1 MTDHRWDN
9 CYNFHVSWNFNYI
22 GGDQPEATIDASN
35 VVNYG
40 EAGSVQSGVW
50 TGRDG
55 GVQIVQP
62 GGDFF
67 RQPASTGSN
76 PEITVWVTGFLSL
89 CAEGVDC
96 TFTYDASLTPTIS
109 SVADALVDGFVELTI
124 SGTGFTTDPADFS
137 IDVGGRGCEA
147 TAATATSVTCTLE
160 NGPAGDF
167 DISLWVKSRGQATG
181 SVVFTL
187 ALSVD
192 SFSPSSGSV
201 GGGTTLTVL
210 GTGFPPTM
218 EEWDGN
224 MVTVG
229 GNPCTV
235 ETTSYT
241 EFTCIT
247 PPESS
252 SRRRKRALAE
262 LSLTVNAQTASGGNY
277 NYDAS
282 STPTITNLSP
292 TTSTPAGGDTLTITG
307 TSFDYESVF
316 NKVTVGGEDCAIV
329 TWVPTE
335 VTCILPALPNGE
347 HTVILAT
354 KDNGYA
360 DVSAVSGITVTFTLT
375 GASPRIGSFQ
385 GGTKMTIQG
394 SGFGDCSMVE
404 FQVGPEHT
412 CVVDEGG
419 CSSTEV
425 SCTVAKTAT
434 IHTVRNTGRH
444 FKFGPGFMWEPSV
457 VTVRPGD
464 KVRWAWNLPVAQEG
478 TGITVHSVTS
488 GQEVEYDGTGFKYP
502 GEKIAKGNYVY
513 QFMTEGTFNYN
524 TEDVIQD
531 EEVFMAGKVVV
542 ASPDADEVVS
552 ITATYGSISA
562 EVIPGS
568 SPASPAAPADCSF
581 ADSSCATE
589 ASDLDFTFASCLTS
603 EISSISVS
611 NSAAPGNA
619 SSMMGFAD
627 AELTI
632 SGSGFS
638 SVACE
643 NVVTVG
649 ETACTITAAAADSIT
664 CDVDSTAITSLGGH
678 TVSVNVMN
686 NGYAVQRV
694 ESDSAGKLY
703 VVPRIDAI
711 SPTSGSWAGGSI
723 LTITGSG
730 LNPTDGIVTINFG
743 EGAFAMACAIV
754 EITSTKV
761 ACVVPDMRSQKA
773 GDEKTVELDMY
784 FGGQML
790 RAEVDASVTPEY
802 IFSSALTPSSGS
814 ATPAEFSTS
823 SPIEVSGSGFGT
835 DASAV
840 SVFLRASGAARMR
853 RRRSIA
859 SRLEDI
865 SAMETYGYGPRPKFV
880 HDFWK
885 SIKLERPTRSI
896 EWTRAGSYRNK
907 RSLPSYLPELT
918 PEDHMDELEELFHPE
933 VEHMH
938 ARTVKRD
945 VDYNILGQDMYE
957 EIFESQPDFFHRRR
971 RSAKRA
977 ILSRTK
983 RSTEEELLE
992 MSMEGNTEA
1001 TVTAVTDTSVT
1012 FTAPEMPAGA
1022 YDVIIY
1028 VSGSGNADPSG
1039 TILTSQ
1045 AMADSITPDAGSTFG
1060 GQTVVI
1066 AGNGFSGS
1074 VDDTTVDVG
1083 GESCDVTA
1091 CTSSSVTC
1099 TTPAGA
1105 EGSSDFVVT
1114 SNGVQFPAVSFSYA
1128 AASTPSV
1135 SSVSPTEGSGAQTL
1149 TISGSNFGATPEVTI
1164 GGSDCAVTAAT
1175 ASSITCDLPAI
1186 AGGDYAVVV
1195 FASEYG
1201 LSDEATTYT
1210 STLAADSMT
1219 PTSGSFGGGSLL
1231 TIAGQG
1237 FDTVTSPEVTV
1248 CGEECVVQD
1257 GVTDT
1262 EITCITPANAGSG
1275 TETCDVTI
1283 TQASGA
1289 SVSAGSFT
1297 YDDSL
1302 TPQVTGVSPQRGGTG
1317 GGTEITVTG
1326 TGFAATGNKVMIDGS
1341 ICDITAESTTSITCL
1356 TNRHSGCIEV
1366 PVTVEVPGQGYG
1378 QTPDDGSAD
1387 FYYIDRWNS
1396 IFTWGGTGTPLAG
1409 ELIHITDGQTIMLDT
1424 STPVLKMLL
1433 IDGGK
1438 LIYDRDQS
1446 GLNLQA
1452 EYILIIN
1459 GGALEIGTEDDP
1471 YLNEAQITMH
1481 GHTRCTEL
1489 PIYGC
1494 KSIGVREGTLDLHG
1508 EFIPMTWTRLA
1519 STAEIGD
1526 TDITLEH
1533 GVNWFV
1539 SSSVLTLQSK
1549 HK

>member
-1 MTDHRWDN
+1 M
-9 CYNFHVSWNFNYI
+9 
-22 GGDQPEATIDASN
+22 
-35 VVNYG
+35 
-40 EAGSVQSGVW
+40 
-50 TGRDG
+50 
-55 GVQIVQP
+55 
-62 GGDFF
+62 
-67 RQPASTGSN
+67 
-76 PEITVWVTGFLSL
+76 
-89 CAEGVDC
+89 
-96 TFTYDASLTPTIS
+96 
-109 SVADALVDGFVELTI
+109 
-124 SGTGFTTDPADFS
+124 
-137 IDVGGRGCEA
+137 
-147 TAATATSVTCTLE
+147 
-160 NGPAGDF
+160 
-167 DISLWVKSRGQATG
+167 
-181 SVVFTL
+181 
-187 ALSVD
+187 
-192 SFSPSSGSV
+192 
-201 GGGTTLTVL
+201 
-210 GTGFPPTM
+210 
-218 EEWDGN
+218 
-224 MVTVG
+224 
-229 GNPCTV
+229 
-235 ETTSYT
+235 
-241 EFTCIT
+241 
-247 PPESS
+247 
-252 SRRRKRALAE
+252 
-262 LSLTVNAQTASGGNY
+262 
-277 NYDAS
+277 
-282 STPTITNLSP
+282 
-292 TTSTPAGGDTLTITG
+292 
-307 TSFDYESVF
+307 
-316 NKVTVGGEDCAIV
+316 
-329 TWVPTE
+329 
-335 VTCILPALPNGE
+335 
-347 HTVILAT
+347 
-354 KDNGYA
+354 
-360 DVSAVSGITVTFTLT
+360 
-375 GASPRIGSFQ
+375 
-385 GGTKMTIQG
+385 
-394 SGFGDCSMVE
+394 
-404 FQVGPEHT
+404 
-412 CVVDEGG
+412 
-419 CSSTEV
+419 
-425 SCTVAKTAT
+425 
-434 IHTVRNTGRH
+434 
-444 FKFGPGFMWEPSV
+444 FGPGFMWQPSV

-478 TGITVHSVTS
+478 TGITVHSVAS
-488 GQEVEYDGTGFKYP
+488 GQEIEYDGTGFKYP
-502 GEKIAKGNYVY
+502 GEKSAKGNYVY
-513 QFMTEGTFNYN
+513 QFMSTGTFNYN

-542 ASPDADEVVS
+542 AAPDADEVVS
-552 ITATYGSISA
+552 ISATYGSISA

-568 SPASPAAPADCSF
+568 SPTAPAAPADCSF

-589 ASDLDFTFASCLTS
+589 ASDLDFTFAGCLTS

-638 SVACE
+638 GVACE

-649 ETACTITAAAADSIT
+649 ETDCAITSAAADSIT
-664 CDVDSTAITSLGGH
+664 CDVDSSAITSLGGH

-686 NGYAVQRV
+686 NGYAVQKV
-694 ESDSAGKLY
+694 ASDSAGKLY
-703 VVPRIDAI
+703 VVPKIDAI
-711 SPTSGSWAGGSI
+711 SPASGSWAGGSI

-754 EITSTKV
+754 EVTSTKV

-840 SVFLRASGAARMR
+840 SVFLTPSGAARMR

-859 SRLEDI
+859 SRLEEM
-865 SAMETYGYGPRPKFV
+865 SSMETYGYGPRPKFV

-896 EWTRAGSYRNK
+896 EWTRAGSYKNK

-918 PEDHMDELEELFHPE
+918 PEDHLDELEELFHPE
-933 VEHMH
+933 VEHIH

-945 VDYNILGQDMYE
+945 IDYNAMGQDMYE
-957 EIFESQPDFFHRRR
+957 EIYESQPDYFHRRR
-971 RSAKRA
+971 RSARRA
-977 ILSRTK
+977 VLARAR

-1012 FTAPEMPAGA
+1012 FTAPEMPAGT

-1039 TILTSQ
+1039 TTLTSQ

-1074 VDDTTVDVG
+1074 SDDTTVDVG

-1091 CTSSSVTC
+1091 CTSSSVSC

-1105 EGSSDFVVT
+1105 DGSSDFVVT
-1114 SNGVQFPAVSFSYA
+1114 SNGVQFPAVSFSYSA
-1128 AASTPSV
+1128 AATPSV

-1149 TISGSNFGATPEVTI
+1149 TISGSNFGATPEVSI

-1175 ASSITCDLPAI
+1175 DSSISCDLPAI

-1195 FASEYG
+1195 FAVEYG

-1237 FDTVTSPEVTV
+1237 FDTVTNPE
-1248 CGEECVVQD
+1248 
-1257 GVTDT
+1257 
-1262 EITCITPANAGSG
+1262 
-1275 TETCDVTI
+1275 
-1283 TQASGA
+1283 
-1289 SVSAGSFT
+1289 
-1297 YDDSL
+1297 
-1302 TPQVTGVSPQRGGTG
+1302 VTGVSPQRGGTG

-1326 TGFAATGNKVMIDGS
+1326 TGFAASGNKVMIDGS

-1378 QTPDDGSAD
+1378 QTPDDGSSA

-1446 GLNLQA
+1446 GLNLQS

-1508 EFIPMTWTRLA
+1508 EFIPT
-1519 STAEIGD
+1519 
-1526 TDITLEH
+1526 
-1533 GVNWFV
+1533 
-1539 SSSVLTLQSK
+1539 
-1549 HK
+1549 

>member
-1 MTDHRWDN
+1 M
-9 CYNFHVSWNFNYI
+9 
-22 GGDQPEATIDASN
+22 
-35 VVNYG
+35 
-40 EAGSVQSGVW
+40 
-50 TGRDG
+50 
-55 GVQIVQP
+55 
-62 GGDFF
+62 
-67 RQPASTGSN
+67 
-76 PEITVWVTGFLSL
+76 
-89 CAEGVDC
+89 
-96 TFTYDASLTPTIS
+96 
-109 SVADALVDGFVELTI
+109 
-124 SGTGFTTDPADFS
+124 
-137 IDVGGRGCEA
+137 
-147 TAATATSVTCTLE
+147 
-160 NGPAGDF
+160 
-167 DISLWVKSRGQATG
+167 
-181 SVVFTL
+181 
-187 ALSVD
+187 
-192 SFSPSSGSV
+192 
-201 GGGTTLTVL
+201 
-210 GTGFPPTM
+210 
-218 EEWDGN
+218 
-224 MVTVG
+224 
-229 GNPCTV
+229 
-235 ETTSYT
+235 
-241 EFTCIT
+241 
-247 PPESS
+247 
-252 SRRRKRALAE
+252 
-262 LSLTVNAQTASGGNY
+262 
-277 NYDAS
+277 
-282 STPTITNLSP
+282 
-292 TTSTPAGGDTLTITG
+292 
-307 TSFDYESVF
+307 
-316 NKVTVGGEDCAIV
+316 
-329 TWVPTE
+329 
-335 VTCILPALPNGE
+335 
-347 HTVILAT
+347 
-354 KDNGYA
+354 
-360 DVSAVSGITVTFTLT
+360 
-375 GASPRIGSFQ
+375 
-385 GGTKMTIQG
+385 
-394 SGFGDCSMVE
+394 
-404 FQVGPEHT
+404 
-412 CVVDEGG
+412 
-419 CSSTEV
+419 
-425 SCTVAKTAT
+425 
-434 IHTVRNTGRH
+434 
-444 FKFGPGFMWEPSV
+444 FGPGFMWQPSV

-478 TGITVHSVTS
+478 TGITVHSVAS
-488 GQEVEYDGTGFKYP
+488 GQEIEYDGTGFKYP
-502 GEKIAKGNYVY
+502 GEKSAKGNYVY

-542 ASPDADEVVS
+542 ASPAADEVVS

-568 SPASPAAPADCSF
+568 SPTAPAAPADCSF

-589 ASDLDFTFASCLTS
+589 ASDLDFTFAGCLTS

-638 SVACE
+638 GVACE

-649 ETACTITAAAADSIT
+649 ETDCAITSAAADSIT
-664 CDVDSTAITSLGGH
+664 CDVDSAAITSLGGH

-686 NGYAVQRV
+686 NGYAVQKV
-694 ESDSAGKLY
+694 ASDSAGKLY
-703 VVPRIDAI
+703 VVPKIDAI
-711 SPTSGSWAGGSI
+711 SPASGSWAGGSI

-754 EITSTKV
+754 EVTSTKV

-790 RAEVDASVTPEY
+790 RAEVDAAVAAEY
-802 IFSSALTPSSGS
+802 VFSSALTPSSGS
-814 ATPAEFSTS
+814 PTPAEFSTS

-840 SVFLRASGAARMR
+840 SVFLTPSGAARMR

-859 SRLEDI
+859 SRLEEM
-865 SAMETYGYGPRPKFV
+865 SSMETYGYGPRPKFV

-896 EWTRAGSYRNK
+896 EWTRAGSYKNK

-918 PEDHMDELEELFHPE
+918 PEDHLDELEELFHPE
-933 VEHMH
+933 VEHIH

-945 VDYNILGQDMYE
+945 IDYNTMGQDMYE
-957 EIFESQPDFFHRRR
+957 EIYESQPDFFHRRR
-971 RSAKRA
+971 RSARRA
-977 ILSRTK
+977 VLARAR

-1012 FTAPEMPAGA
+1012 FTAPEMPAGT

-1039 TILTSQ
+1039 TTLTSQ

-1074 VDDTTVDVG
+1074 SDDTTVDVG

-1091 CTSSSVTC
+1091 CTSSSVSC

-1105 EGSSDFVVT
+1105 DGSSDFVVT
-1114 SNGVQFPAVSFSYA
+1114 SNGVQFPAVSFSYSA
-1128 AASTPSV
+1128 AATPSV

-1149 TISGSNFGATPEVTI
+1149 TISGSNFGATPEVSI

-1175 ASSITCDLPAI
+1175 DSSISCDLPAI

-1195 FASEYG
+1195 FAVEYG
-1201 LSDEATTYT
+1201 LSDESTTYT

-1237 FDTVTSPEVTV
+1237 FDTVTNPE
-1248 CGEECVVQD
+1248 
-1257 GVTDT
+1257 
-1262 EITCITPANAGSG
+1262 
-1275 TETCDVTI
+1275 
-1283 TQASGA
+1283 
-1289 SVSAGSFT
+1289 
-1297 YDDSL
+1297 
-1302 TPQVTGVSPQRGGTG
+1302 VTGVSPQRGGTG

-1326 TGFAATGNKVMIDGS
+1326 TGFAASGNKVMIDGS

-1378 QTPDDGSAD
+1378 QTPDDGSSA

-1446 GLNLQA
+1446 GLNLQS

-1508 EFIPMTWTRLA
+1508 EFIPT
-1519 STAEIGD
+1519 
-1526 TDITLEH
+1526 
-1533 GVNWFV
+1533 
-1539 SSSVLTLQSK
+1539 
-1549 HK
+1549 

>member
-1 MTDHRWDN
+1 M
-9 CYNFHVSWNFNYI
+9 
-22 GGDQPEATIDASN
+22 
-35 VVNYG
+35 
-40 EAGSVQSGVW
+40 
-50 TGRDG
+50 
-55 GVQIVQP
+55 
-62 GGDFF
+62 
-67 RQPASTGSN
+67 
-76 PEITVWVTGFLSL
+76 
-89 CAEGVDC
+89 
-96 TFTYDASLTPTIS
+96 
-109 SVADALVDGFVELTI
+109 
-124 SGTGFTTDPADFS
+124 
-137 IDVGGRGCEA
+137 
-147 TAATATSVTCTLE
+147 
-160 NGPAGDF
+160 
-167 DISLWVKSRGQATG
+167 
-181 SVVFTL
+181 
-187 ALSVD
+187 
-192 SFSPSSGSV
+192 
-201 GGGTTLTVL
+201 
-210 GTGFPPTM
+210 
-218 EEWDGN
+218 
-224 MVTVG
+224 
-229 GNPCTV
+229 
-235 ETTSYT
+235 
-241 EFTCIT
+241 
-247 PPESS
+247 
-252 SRRRKRALAE
+252 
-262 LSLTVNAQTASGGNY
+262 
-277 NYDAS
+277 
-282 STPTITNLSP
+282 
-292 TTSTPAGGDTLTITG
+292 
-307 TSFDYESVF
+307 
-316 NKVTVGGEDCAIV
+316 
-329 TWVPTE
+329 
-335 VTCILPALPNGE
+335 
-347 HTVILAT
+347 
-354 KDNGYA
+354 
-360 DVSAVSGITVTFTLT
+360 
-375 GASPRIGSFQ
+375 
-385 GGTKMTIQG
+385 
-394 SGFGDCSMVE
+394 
-404 FQVGPEHT
+404 
-412 CVVDEGG
+412 
-419 CSSTEV
+419 
-425 SCTVAKTAT
+425 
-434 IHTVRNTGRH
+434 
-444 FKFGPGFMWEPSV
+444 FGPGFMWQPSV

-478 TGITVHSVTS
+478 TGITVHSVAS
-488 GQEVEYDGTGFKYP
+488 GQEIEYDGTGFKYP
-502 GEKIAKGNYVY
+502 GEKSAKGNYVY
-513 QFMTEGTFNYN
+513 QFMSTGTFNYN

-542 ASPDADEVVS
+542 AAPDADEVVS
-552 ITATYGSISA
+552 ISATYGSISA

-568 SPASPAAPADCSF
+568 SPTAPAAPADCSF
-581 ADSSCATE
+581 ADSSCAIE
-589 ASDLDFTFASCLTS
+589 ASDLDFTFAGCLTS

-611 NSAAPGNA
+611 ISAAPGNA

-638 SVACE
+638 GVACE

-649 ETACTITAAAADSIT
+649 ETDCAITSAAADSIT
-664 CDVDSTAITSLGGH
+664 CDVDSSAITSLGGH

-686 NGYAVQRV
+686 NGYAVQKV
-694 ESDSAGKLY
+694 ASDSAGKLY
-703 VVPRIDAI
+703 VVPKIDAI
-711 SPTSGSWAGGSI
+711 SPASGSWAGGSI

-754 EITSTKV
+754 EVTSTKV

-790 RAEVDASVTPEY
+790 RAEVDAAVTAEY
-802 IFSSALTPSSGS
+802 VFSSALTPSSGS
-814 ATPAEFSTS
+814 ASPAEFSTS

-840 SVFLRASGAARMR
+840 SVFLTPSGAARMR

-859 SRLEDI
+859 SRLEEM
-865 SAMETYGYGPRPKFV
+865 SSMETYGYGPRPKFV

-896 EWTRAGSYRNK
+896 EWTRAGSYKNK

-918 PEDHMDELEELFHPE
+918 PEDHLDELEELFHPE
-933 VEHMH
+933 VEHIH

-945 VDYNILGQDMYE
+945 IDYNTMGQDMYE
-957 EIFESQPDFFHRRR
+957 EIYESQPDFFHRRR
-971 RSAKRA
+971 RSARRA
-977 ILSRTK
+977 VLARAR

-1012 FTAPEMPAGA
+1012 FTAPEMPAGT

-1039 TILTSQ
+1039 TTLTSQ

-1074 VDDTTVDVG
+1074 SDDTTVDVG

-1091 CTSSSVTC
+1091 CTSSSVSC

-1105 EGSSDFVVT
+1105 DGSSDFVVT
-1114 SNGVQFPAVSFSYA
+1114 SNGVQFPAVSFSYSA
-1128 AASTPSV
+1128 AATPSV

-1149 TISGSNFGATPEVTI
+1149 TISGSNFGATPEVSI

-1175 ASSITCDLPAI
+1175 DSSISCDLPAI

-1195 FASEYG
+1195 FAVEYG

-1237 FDTVTSPEVTV
+1237 FDTVTNPE
-1248 CGEECVVQD
+1248 
-1257 GVTDT
+1257 
-1262 EITCITPANAGSG
+1262 
-1275 TETCDVTI
+1275 
-1283 TQASGA
+1283 
-1289 SVSAGSFT
+1289 
-1297 YDDSL
+1297 
-1302 TPQVTGVSPQRGGTG
+1302 VTGVSPQRGGTG

-1326 TGFAATGNKVMIDGS
+1326 TGFAASGNKVMIDGS

-1446 GLNLQA
+1446 GLNLQS

-1508 EFIPMTWTRLA
+1508 EFIPT
-1519 STAEIGD
+1519 
-1526 TDITLEH
+1526 
-1533 GVNWFV
+1533 
-1539 SSSVLTLQSK
+1539 
-1549 HK
+1549 